1 MDVLET
7 KLQGT
12 LHTYVA
18 YLISVLI
25 IPTCTK
31 VLYSALITFLEM
43 CVESLNT
50 LRDHGLI
57 NMDEGFDLKPTGTDS
72 YFLNSLTT
80 PIMK

>member
-12 LHTYVA
+12 LHTCVA
-18 YLISVLI
+18 SLISVF

-31 VLYSALITFLEM
+31 VLYSALIIFLEM
-43 CVESLNT
+43 CVESLNS

-72 YFLNSLTT
+72 YCLNS
-80 PIMK
+80 